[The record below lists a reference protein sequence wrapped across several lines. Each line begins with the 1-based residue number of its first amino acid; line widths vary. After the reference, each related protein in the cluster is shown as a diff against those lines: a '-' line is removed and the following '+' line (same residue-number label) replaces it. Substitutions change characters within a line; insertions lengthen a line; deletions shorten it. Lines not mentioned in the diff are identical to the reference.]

1 MSSPVSQGVADSIAD
16 ATGMPGDRLSVI
28 YNPTDMSAIRRRAK
42 EAPDHPWFGGGG
54 PPVVLSAARLTP
66 EKDFPTLIEAFGRV
80 AAERPCRLVVLGEGP
95 ERARMEARVRALGLE
110 ELVSLPGP
118 VENPFAFMARARLFV
133 LSSLH
138 EGLGNVLVEA
148 MVCGCP
154 AVATDCPGGV
164 AEVVQDPELL
174 APVGEPEAL
183 ARVML
188 KTLDRPV
195 DRAELEAKTA
205 RFTMERAID
214 GYEAVIERALR
225 ERATSHGP
233 G

>member
-1 MSSPVSQGVADSIAD
+1 
-16 ATGMPGDRLSVI
+16 
-28 YNPTDMSAIRRRAK
+28 
-42 EAPDHPWFGGGG
+42 
-54 PPVVLSAARLTP
+54 
-66 EKDFPTLIEAFGRV
+66 
-80 AAERPCRLVVLGEGP
+80 
-95 ERARMEARVRALGLE
+95 
-110 ELVSLPGP
+110 
-118 VENPFAFMARARLFV
+118 MARARLFV

-164 AEVVQDPELL
+164 AEVIQDPALL
-174 APVGEPEAL
+174 APVGDPEAL

-188 KTLDRPV
+188 RALDRPV

-205 RFTMERAID
+205 RFAMERAMD

-225 ERATSHGP
+225 ERVTSRGP
-233 G
+233 EWRRRP